1 VQRSH
6 LRLLSAALVAAALTL
21 AGCGSSNSSDSGA
34 SAGGLGPD
42 AVHVSGDIGTSAT
55 VKFDGKITDSS
66 STTKVLST
74 GKGAKLALGDSAVI
88 HTVLADGSTQKTV
101 EDTYTEK
108 RPSLVTVTSQT
119 PPLFRDALV
128 GKTVGSRVLVYA
140 PATDVFNGTPDPSSG
155 IGSKDVLAVVVDIID
170 QPLGGPNGSTHK
182 PPAWAPKVQTDSKG
196 VSGLDFAGT
205 PKPDGKLH
213 VAVLRKGTGATVK
226 KGQLLGVKYFGA
238 VYKGKK
244 PFDENFD
251 KAPVGFPIGV
261 QQVVAGWDK
270 TLVGQKVGS
279 EVILQI
285 PPKDGYGNKA
295 QQNIPANSTLYF
307 VVDILSAD

>member
-1 VQRSH
+1 V
-6 LRLLSAALVAAALTL
+6 TL
-21 AGCGSSNSSDSGA
+21 AGCGSDNSSS
-34 SAGGLGPD
+34 SAGSSSSGGLGPD
-42 AVHVSGDIGTSAT
+42 GVHVSGAVGTSAT

-74 GKGAKLALGDSAVI
+74 GDGAKLGVGDSAVI

-101 EDTYTEK
+101 ENTYTEK
-108 RPSLVTVTSQT
+108 RPALVTVTSQT
-119 PPLFRDALV
+119 PQLFRDALV

-140 PATDVFNGTPDPSSG
+140 PASQVFNGTPDPSSG
-155 IGSKDVLAVVVDIID
+155 IGSNDVLAVVVDIVD
-170 QPLGGPNGSTHK
+170 QPLTGPDGSTHQ
-182 PPAWAPKVQTDSKG
+182 PPAWAPKIQTDSKG

-205 PKPDGKLH
+205 PKPDGRLH
-213 VAVLRKGTGATVK
+213 VAVLRKGTGPTVK

-238 VYKGKK
+238 IYKGKK
-244 PFDENFD
+244 PFDQNFD
-251 KAPVGFPIGV
+251 GAPVGFPIGV
-261 QQVVAGWDK
+261 QQVVPGWDK

-279 EVILQI
+279 EVVLQI
-285 PPKDGYGNKA
+285 PPKDGYGKKA

>member
-1 VQRSH
+1 
-6 LRLLSAALVAAALTL
+6 VAAAVTL
-21 AGCGSSNSSDSGA
+21 AGCGSDNSSS
-34 SAGGLGPD
+34 SAGSSSSGGLGPD
-42 AVHVSGDIGTSAT
+42 GVHVSGAVGTSAT

-74 GKGAKLALGDSAVI
+74 GDGAKLGVGDSAVI

-101 EDTYTEK
+101 ENTYTEK
-108 RPSLVTVTSQT
+108 RPALVTVTSQT
-119 PPLFRDALV
+119 PQLFRDALV

-140 PATDVFNGTPDPSSG
+140 PASQVFNGTPDPSSG
-155 IGSKDVLAVVVDIID
+155 IGSNDVLAVVVDIVD
-170 QPLGGPNGSTHK
+170 QPLTGPDGSTHQ
-182 PPAWAPKVQTDSKG
+182 PPAWAPKIQTDSKG

-205 PKPDGKLH
+205 PKPDGRLH

-244 PFDENFD
+244 PFDQNFD
-251 KAPVGFPIGV
+251 GAPVGFPIGV
-261 QQVVAGWDK
+261 QQVVPGWDK

-279 EVILQI
+279 EVVLQI
-285 PPKDGYGNKA
+285 PPEDGYGKKA

>member
-1 VQRSH
+1 V
-6 LRLLSAALVAAALTL
+6 VAAVTL
-21 AGCGSSNSSDSGA
+21 AGCGSDNSSSNSSGS
-34 SAGGLGPD
+34 SSGGLGLD
-42 AVHVSGDIGTSAT
+42 GVHVSGAVGTSAT

-66 STTKVLST
+66 STTKVLFT
-74 GKGAKLALGDSAVI
+74 GDGSKLGIGDSAVI

-101 EDTYTEK
+101 ENTYTEK
-108 RPSLVTVTSQT
+108 RPALVTVTSQT
-119 PPLFRDALV
+119 PQLFRDALV

-140 PATDVFNGTPDPSSG
+140 PASQVFSGTPDPSSG
-155 IGSKDVLAVVVDIID
+155 IGSNDVLAVVVDIVD
-170 QPLGGPNGSTHK
+170 QPLNGPNGSTHK
-182 PPAWAPKVQTDSKG
+182 PPAWAPKIQTDSKG

-205 PKPDGKLH
+205 PKPDGRLH
-213 VAVLRKGTGATVK
+213 VAVLRQGTGATVK

-238 VYKGKK
+238 IYKGKK
-244 PFDENFD
+244 PFDQNFD
-251 KAPVGFPIGV
+251 AAPVGFPIGV
-261 QQVVAGWDK
+261 QQVVPGWDK

-279 EVILQI
+279 EVVLQI

>member
-1 VQRSH
+1 
-6 LRLLSAALVAAALTL
+6 VAAAVTL
-21 AGCGSSNSSDSGA
+21 AGCGSDNSSSNN
-34 SAGGLGPD
+34 SSSTGGLGLD
-42 AVHVSGDIGTSAT
+42 GVHVTGAVGTSAT
-55 VKFDGKITDSS
+55 VKFDGKITDTS
-66 STTKVLST
+66 STTKVLSA
-74 GKGAKLALGDSAVI
+74 GNGSKLAIGDSAVI

-101 EDTYTEK
+101 EDTYAEK
-108 RPSLVTVTSQT
+108 RPALVTVTSQT
-119 PPLFRDALV
+119 PQLFRDALV

-140 PATDVFNGTPDPSSG
+140 PATQVFNGTPDPSSG
-155 IGSKDVLAVVVDIID
+155 IGSKDVLAVVVDIVD
-170 QPLGGPNGSTHK
+170 QPLDGPNGSVHK
-182 PPAWAPKVQTDSKG
+182 APAWAPKVQSDSNG
-196 VSGLDFAGT
+196 VSGLDFTGT

-213 VAVLRKGTGATVK
+213 VAVLRQGTGATVK

-244 PFDENFD
+244 PFDQNFD
-251 KAPVGFPIGV
+251 TAPVGFPIGV

>member
-1 VQRSH
+1 V
-6 LRLLSAALVAAALTL
+6 TL
-21 AGCGSSNSSDSGA
+21 AGCGSDNSSS
-34 SAGGLGPD
+34 SAGSSSSGGLGPD
-42 AVHVSGDIGTSAT
+42 GVHVSGAVGTSAT

-74 GKGAKLALGDSAVI
+74 GDGAKLGVGDSAVI

-101 EDTYTEK
+101 ENTYTEK
-108 RPSLVTVTSQT
+108 RPALVTVTSQT
-119 PPLFRDALV
+119 PQLFRDALV

-140 PATDVFNGTPDPSSG
+140 PASQVFNGTPDPSSG
-155 IGSKDVLAVVVDIID
+155 IGSNDVLAVVVDIVD
-170 QPLGGPNGSTHK
+170 QPLTGPDGSTHQ
-182 PPAWAPKVQTDSKG
+182 PPAWAPKIQTDSKG

-205 PKPDGKLH
+205 PKPDGRLH

-244 PFDENFD
+244 PFDQNFD
-251 KAPVGFPIGV
+251 GAPVGFPIGV
-261 QQVVAGWDK
+261 QQVVPGWDK

-279 EVILQI
+279 EVVLQI
-285 PPKDGYGNKA
+285 PPEDGYGKKA

>member
-1 VQRSH
+1 M
-6 LRLLSAALVAAALTL
+6 TL
-21 AGCGSSNSSDSGA
+21 AGCGSDNSSS
-34 SAGGLGPD
+34 SAGSSSSGGLGPD
-42 AVHVSGDIGTSAT
+42 GVHVSGAVGTSAT

-74 GKGAKLALGDSAVI
+74 GDGAKLGVGDSAVI

-101 EDTYTEK
+101 ENTYTEK
-108 RPSLVTVTSQT
+108 RPALVTVTSQT
-119 PPLFRDALV
+119 PQLFRDALV

-140 PATDVFNGTPDPSSG
+140 PASQVFNGTPDPSSG
-155 IGSKDVLAVVVDIID
+155 IGSNDVLAVVVDIVD
-170 QPLGGPNGSTHK
+170 QPLTGPDGSTHQ
-182 PPAWAPKVQTDSKG
+182 PPAWAPKIQTDSKG

-205 PKPDGKLH
+205 PKPDGRLH

-244 PFDENFD
+244 PFDQNFD
-251 KAPVGFPIGV
+251 GAPVGFPIGV
-261 QQVVAGWDK
+261 QQVVPGWDK

-279 EVILQI
+279 EVVLQI
-285 PPKDGYGNKA
+285 PPEDGYGKKA